1 VIDKGAIRN
10 SMSLATSN
18 VAQSSLENKMK
29 RAAPYLSLRLF
40 AYFIA
45 LSVVLVMVI
54 VPGMT
59 VSSSSLLADKAV
71 TVRAAGR
78 GNPLIRLQ
86 DGQDLPVSYSGQ
98 QDLVEALRPGG
109 AKSLSL
115 ASGDFNEDGT
125 QDLVSGFAGASGGI
139 LTLTLGNR
147 DAISAST
154 AAAQSKAA
162 KGDVAPPFLSNG
174 SVYSLPVSPDFLAIG
189 DFGTDG
195 HKDVIAAAR
204 GGQALYLL
212 KGDGKGD
219 FAPAEPLALPGR
231 ITAMAGGDY
240 SPAGASMV
248 VVGITGANGPQLVA
262 YRGGESATYS
272 LGDVASSLAIEH
284 LSDGTLIDVAAG
296 AGRQVLII
304 PSAALTLA
312 GGSDLQEAVQH
323 VALPS
328 SVRAVVS
335 GNFIPGGGR
344 SLAALLEDGHVH
356 LITRGTQAA
365 TNSQGIAPG
374 TSAGWEDVGSVRV
387 TPPVSAAT
395 ASQPVLSAGHLSN
408 RATDDLFVSTGANGD
423 LQILMS
429 QWNPETKSAGMQVIA
444 SLDVQSGPVAVL
456 ATRLN
461 NQARPGLVILRQ
473 GQVCPTVVMP
483 AAQGQRQAASSDFA
497 GQSAASFTP
506 AVAASNIYYNS
517 IPSPLPPNV
526 VSLGFQATQ
535 TAEFGELIQFAAPAN
550 RALTQ
555 VTVVMSDWALASDWP
570 SFDTGP
576 TWNQPITLILYNV
589 NNTGPNPA
597 PGTVIATRTSTFA
610 IPWRPAADPAVCG
623 DMAHG
628 GNPADWLAPDGNCYS
643 GLAFVITFDF
653 SGVVVPGQIIYGV
666 AYNTETWGAN
676 PIGTPG
682 PYESLNL
689 GLNTVP
695 PTVGSNPFPD
705 TAYWNTETPGNY
717 TDGGAAGV
725 GIFRRDTDWTPYNS
739 AVTFN
744 VATAPTITKTFSPTV
759 VPVPSTATLTFTIAN
774 PNPSVALTGVAF
786 TDTFPSGTV
795 VASPASPT
803 DTCGGTLTASP
814 GAGSLSFSGGTVAAG
829 GSCKI
834 TVAVRVTTPG
844 IKNNVTSPVTS
855 TNGGTGS
862 ASNTAT
868 LGAFDI
874 CLKDNTTG
882 DFIEWS
888 STTGDYL
895 FTHCGT
901 NGFTLTGTGSVALV
915 SGVRTLKDTKS
926 DRNITASFNTGSL
939 TGTANVVVIS
949 GKGMSTTYR
958 INDTVPH
965 QTCSC
970 GS

>member
-1 VIDKGAIRN
+1 MNK
-10 SMSLATSN
+10 LA
-18 VAQSSLENKMK
+18 
-29 RAAPYLSLRLF
+29 PHLSFRLL
-40 AYFIA
+40 AYFITVA
-45 LSVVLVMVI
+45 VTVVI
-54 VPGMT
+54 VVVPRMT
-59 VSSSSLLADKAV
+59 VSSSGFPADKTV

-78 GNPLIRLQ
+78 GKPLIRLQ

-98 QDLVEALRPGG
+98 PELVEALRPGA

-125 QDLVSGFAGASGGI
+125 QDLITGFAGPSGGI

-147 DAISAST
+147 DAISGST
-154 AAAQSKAA
+154 AAAQLKAA
-162 KGDVAPPFLSNG
+162 KADVAPPFLSNA
-174 SVYSLPVSPDFLAIG
+174 SVYSLPVTPDFLAIA
-189 DFGTDG
+189 DFDNDG

-219 FAPAEPLALPGR
+219 LASAEPIALPDR

-248 VVGITGANGPQLVA
+248 VVGTTGANGPQLVV

-272 LGDVASSLAIEH
+272 IGAVASSLAIEH

-296 AGRQVLII
+296 AGCQVLII
-304 PSAALTLA
+304 PSVALTSD
-312 GGSDLQEAVQH
+312 GGRDFQGAVQH
-323 VALPS
+323 VVLPS
-328 SVRAVVS
+328 AVRAVVS
-335 GNFIPGGGR
+335 GDFIPGGGR

-374 TSAGWEDVGSVRV
+374 TSTGWEDVGSVRV
-387 TPPVSAAT
+387 TPPVSAST
-395 ASQPVLSAGHLSN
+395 VSQPVLNAGHLSN
-408 RATDDLFVSTGANGD
+408 RATDDLFVSGGANGD

-461 NQARPGLVILRQ
+461 RQARPGLVILRK
-473 GQVCPTVVMP
+473 GQVSPTVVLP
-483 AAQGQRQAASSDFA
+483 AAQCQPQAGSSDAA
-497 GQSAASFTP
+497 GLSAASFTP
-506 AVAASNIYYNS
+506 ATASSGVYYNS

-535 TAEFGELIQFAAPAN
+535 TAEFGELIQFASPAN

-555 VTVVMSDWALASDWP
+555 VMVVMSDWALASDWP

-589 NNTGPNPA
+589 NNSGPNPA
-597 PGTVIATRTSTFA
+597 AGSVIATRTSTFA

-623 DMAHG
+623 EPAQG

-653 SGVVVPGQIIYGV
+653 SGVVVPSQIIYGV

-705 TAYWNTETPGNY
+705 TAYWNTETSGNY

-744 VATAPTITKTFSPTV
+744 VASAPTITKTFSPTV
-759 VPVPSTATLTFTIAN
+759 VPVPSTATLTFSIAN
-774 PNPSVALTGVAF
+774 PNPTVALTGVAF

-795 VASPASPT
+795 VASPASST
-803 DTCGGTLTASP
+803 NTCGGTFAPSP
-814 GAGSLSFSGGTVAAG
+814 GAGSLAFSGGTVAAG
-829 GSCKI
+829 SSCKI
-834 TVAVRVTTPG
+834 TVAVKVTTPG
-844 IKNNVTSPVTS
+844 IKNNVTSAVTS
-855 TNGGTGS
+855 SNGGTGS
-862 ASNTAT
+862 SSNTAR
-868 LGAFDI
+868 LGAYDT

-926 DRNITASFNTGSL
+926 DRSITASFNTGSL
-939 TGTANVVVIS
+939 TGSANVVVIS
-949 GKGMSTTYR
+949 AKGMSTTYR
-958 INDTVPH
+958 INDTIPH